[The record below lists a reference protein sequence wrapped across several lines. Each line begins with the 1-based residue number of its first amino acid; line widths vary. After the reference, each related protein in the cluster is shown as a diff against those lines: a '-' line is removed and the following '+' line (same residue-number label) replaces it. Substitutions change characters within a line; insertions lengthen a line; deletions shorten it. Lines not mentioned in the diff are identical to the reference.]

1 MSDLQS
7 GNTPITSRRRMQV
20 VAEREVP
27 DAPAV
32 EPAGITTTPTTISS
46 ISSPAQT
53 TTNTDLNA
61 ELISRYAWRQGLL
74 GALAAINQVLAIR
87 AVLLVSVLGAIF
99 LAYLALAQDDVFRLG
114 VLAVYC
120 AVVVAPIVALTYRRG

>member
-1 MSDLQS
+1 MSEAQS
-7 GNTPITSRRRMQV
+7 GDMPITSSRRRMSV
-20 VAEREVP
+20 VAERVVADPE
-27 DAPAV
+27 PAV
-32 EPAGITTTPTTISS
+32 DTTTATIPSS
-46 ISSPAQT
+46 ISSPPQT
-53 TTNTDLNA
+53 TTSSDLNA

-120 AVVVAPIVALTYRRG
+120 AVVVAPVVALTYRRG

>member
-7 GNTPITSRRRMQV
+7 ASTLETSSRRRMQV
-20 VAEREVP
+20 VAERVVADPE
-27 DAPAV
+27 PAV
-32 EPAGITTTPTTISS
+32 VTTTATIPSS
-46 ISSPAQT
+46 ISSPTQT
-53 TTNTDLNA
+53 TTSTDLNA

-74 GALAAINQVLAIR
+74 GALAAINQVLAVR

-120 AVVVAPIVALTYRRG
+120 AVVVAPVVALTYRRG

>member
-1 MSDLQS
+1 MSEVRS
-7 GNTPITSRRRMQV
+7 GSMPQTSSRRPMQV
-20 VAEREVP
+20 VSEREVADP
-27 DAPAV
+27 PELPAP
-32 EPAGITTTPTTISS
+32 TTTTIPSS
-46 ISSPAQT
+46 TSSPTAT
-53 TTNTDLNA
+53 TTSDLNA

>member
-1 MSDLQS
+1 MTM
-7 GNTPITSRRRMQV
+7 TP
-20 VAEREVP
+20 P
-27 DAPAV
+27 
-32 EPAGITTTPTTISS
+32 SS
-46 ISSPAQT
+46 ISSPPQT
-53 TTNTDLNA
+53 TTTTDVNA